1 MVATYDET
9 TEILKILRKY
19 VKDHS
24 KIKDFAKELVAKV
37 GRKTNNQSLKE
48 TLTLF
53 YQIIL
58 DRQVSE
64 AGFALNSGKI

>member
-37 GRKTNNQSLKE
+37 GLRTNNKSLKE

-64 AGFALNSGKI
+64 AGFALNEG

>member
-37 GRKTNNQSLKE
+37 CRKTNNQSLKE

-64 AGFALNSGKI
+64 AGFALNSGEI

>member
-1 MVATYDET
+1 MVASYDET

-19 VKDHS
+19 IKDHG
-24 KIKDFAKELVAKV
+24 KIKDFAKELLSRV
-37 GRKTNNQSLKE
+37 GKKTDNQSLKE

-64 AGFALNSGKI
+64 AGFALNSVDC

>member
-24 KIKDFAKELVAKV
+24 KIKDFAKELVSRV
-37 GRKTNNQSLKE
+37 GKRTDNESLRE
-48 TLTLF
+48 TLSLF
-53 YQIIL
+53 YKIIL

-64 AGFALNSGKI
+64 AGFAFNEA

>member
-37 GRKTNNQSLKE
+37 GQRTNNKSLKE
-48 TLTLF
+48 TLKLF

-64 AGFALNSGKI
+64 AGFAFNEA